1 MTSAGYLGIL
11 RRNSRKKNKPS
22 MWKHCLRVY
31 NKMAELESI
40 AGGGGGGEGGSIA
53 STNASGG
60 SLYTSMEEGVVRDGS
75 IPGVGSYLG
84 SLSLPA
90 PPPPPPAQVF
100 SSSAISGSNVVVSD
114 GTNRKKKR
122 IRRTT
127 A

>member
-40 AGGGGGGEGGSIA
+40 AGGGGGGGEGGSIA

-60 SLYTSMEEGVVRDGS
+60 SLYTSMEEGVVRD
-75 IPGVGSYLG
+75 
-84 SLSLPA
+84 
-90 PPPPPPAQVF
+90 
-100 SSSAISGSNVVVSD
+100 
-114 GTNRKKKR
+114 
-122 IRRTT
+122 
-127 A
+127 